1 MDKIDER
8 LGQLETTIENMQVYS
23 NGFNIKLLG
32 IPELKENE
40 DAFETSA
47 LCVRLFNQMGGNVTI
62 NDIDLAHRITPRKA
76 TKSGPKPIVCKF
88 TRRLARNSVM
98 AARKDVSKV
107 DPVLIG
113 LTEEADLSSA
123 MLIDHLSPRMQE
135 LYAEAKGF
143 QARYEF
149 DFCWTRNGTIF
160 LRRDAEA
167 RLTRED

>member
-1 MDKIDER
+1 
-8 LGQLETTIENMQVYS
+8 MQVYS

-40 DAFETSA
+40 DVFETSA

-113 LTEEADLSSA
+113 LTEEDAGCRSYTLRQKASKQDTN
-123 MLIDHLSPRMQE
+123 LISVGPE
-135 LYAEAKGF
+135 TAPS
-143 QARYEF
+143 
-149 DFCWTRNGTIF
+149 FCEGMPK
-160 LRRDAEA
+160 LD
-167 RLTRED
+167 